1 MCYFVQVDDIKAA
14 MKDLKEHNIRALNPE
29 PKVIMIYNLYKSRL
43 VNNGPDN
50 FQSLGVTED
59 F

>member
-1 MCYFVQVDDIKAA
+1 MCNFVQVDDIKAA

-29 PKVIMIYNLYKSRL
+29 PKVIMIYKSRL
-43 VNNGPDN
+43 VSGPDN
-50 FQSLGVTED
+50 SQSLGVPED